1 MATRSKHDEDNPI
14 NLLKRIKVLE
24 NRQEELEHLI
34 HVIIEA
40 KDLILNV
47 GLNVKLWD
55 IINRLRKKYK
65 D

>member
-1 MATRSKHDEDNPI
+1 MTRSKHDEDNPI

>member
-1 MATRSKHDEDNPI
+1 MTRSKYDEDNPI

>member
-1 MATRSKHDEDNPI
+1 MTRSKHDEDNPI

-40 KDLILNV
+40 KDLILNI

>member
-1 MATRSKHDEDNPI
+1 MTRSKYDEDNPI

-40 KDLILNV
+40 KDLILNI

-55 IINRLRKKYK
+55 TIYRLRKKYK